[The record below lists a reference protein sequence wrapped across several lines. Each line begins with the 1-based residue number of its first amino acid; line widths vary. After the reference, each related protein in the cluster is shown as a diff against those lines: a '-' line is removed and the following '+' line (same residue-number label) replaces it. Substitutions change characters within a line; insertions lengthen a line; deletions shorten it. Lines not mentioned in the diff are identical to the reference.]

1 MNFRFLLYFEFKSL
15 NQNSSIIDYSFYER
29 KKDKKNS
36 FYLNISL
43 FFKLKYLK
51 KNMFKIGFWIKQK
64 KTKQINKIVHKQKK
78 FSLSFFFNS
87 FDDPDQSTSFYT
99 SFGGAS
105 PIRISSE
112 FGNGWYSANTQI
124 NWHIGANNTQRNRY
138 AILFINNLE
147 LK

>member
-1 MNFRFLLYFEFKSL
+1 ML
-15 NQNSSIIDYSFYER
+15 
-29 KKDKKNS
+29 
-36 FYLNISL
+36 
-43 FFKLKYLK
+43 
-51 KNMFKIGFWIKQK
+51 
-64 KTKQINKIVHKQKK
+64 
-78 FSLSFFFNS
+78 FFNS